1 MTLLILENLD
11 ETNHRKLFS
20 IMGTDYV
27 MTSLGWL
34 NIPMMIGAGILVAW
48 FLAPVEG
55 IQNIILSGIAYGLLM
70 LIASF
75 CHGLGHIIS
84 SKMAGAPMT
93 KLIGTITVHTTYYDD
108 NEEDNI
114 SSKAHMMRA
123 IGGPVLNLVLG
134 ILMLVINASI
144 FPSHFILFFG
154 VINLVFF
161 AITIS
166 PLPSL
171 DGAVLL
177 REMRKSSK

>member
-1 MTLLILENLD
+1 MTHLILENL
-11 ETNHRKLFS
+11 EESNHRKLFP

-27 MTSLGWL
+27 ITSMGWL
-34 NIPMMIGAGILVAW
+34 NIPLMIGAGILVAC

-55 IQNIILSGIAYGLLM
+55 IQNIILSGIAYGLLAV
-70 LIASF
+70 LASF

-114 SSKAHMMRA
+114 SSNAHMMRA
-123 IGGPVLNLVLG
+123 IGGPAFNLLVG
-134 ILMLVINASI
+134 ILALIINALI
-144 FPSHFILFFG
+144 FSTHFLLFFG
-154 VINLVFF
+154 IINLVFVG
-161 AITIS
+161 ITIL

-171 DGAVLL
+171 DGAVIL
-177 REMRKSSK
+177 REMRKS